1 MARSWS
7 RPHGRG
13 RRLNRDAGRPV
24 LPVAVPRPRGR
35 FVRPHARAPR
45 VKRRD
50 HPTLEAARRALTANG
65 YVPAC
70 VPPPEP
76 RQQWIAKNGKGPVY
90 AIQREDRPRSQVWHI
105 VEAWAVGDGRRT

>member
-1 MARSWS
+1 
-7 RPHGRG
+7 
-13 RRLNRDAGRPV
+13 
-24 LPVAVPRPRGR
+24 
-35 FVRPHARAPR
+35 

-50 HPTLEAARRALTANG
+50 HPTLEAARRELTANG

-70 VPPPEP
+70 VPPTEP

-105 VEAWAVGDGRRT
+105 VEARRDEERLDLFAAAVYQAWAVGDGRRT